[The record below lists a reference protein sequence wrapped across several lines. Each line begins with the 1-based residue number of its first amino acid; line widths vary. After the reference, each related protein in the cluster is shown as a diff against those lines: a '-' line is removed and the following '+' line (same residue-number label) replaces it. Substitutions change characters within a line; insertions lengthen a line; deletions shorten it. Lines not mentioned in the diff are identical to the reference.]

1 MSGNPFTG
9 IITDNGD
16 GTYTIA
22 FYLAEGDSYTANFT
36 STSTGYDLTISGGG
50 CEPCP
55 LIPTLSQW
63 GLIVLCL
70 LLMSLGSVTIMRKQS
85 AYFIK

>member
-1 MSGNPFTG
+1 MFNVGTPLDINGNPLTG
-9 IITDNGD
+9 MITDNGD
-16 GTYTIA
+16 GTYTLA
-22 FYLAEGDSYTANFT
+22 FYLAAGDSYTANFISA
-36 STSTGYDLTISGGG
+36 STDFDLTISGGG

-70 LLMSLGSVTIMRKQS
+70 LLMSFGAI
-85 AYFIK
+85 